1 MKITR
6 FLSPAEREMAQA
18 AQYYNSKVPN
28 LGAEFLHEVKKSVKK
43 LEADPEAAQK
53 VRGDVRR
60 RLILRFPF
68 GILYRIDPEEIVI
81 LAVMHL
87 ARHPDYWHRRR

>member
-1 MKITR
+1 MTTTR

-28 LGAEFLHEVKKSVKK
+28 LGAEFLHEVMKAVKR

-60 RLILRFPF
+60 RLIRRFPF
-68 GILYRIDPEEIVI
+68 GILYRVDPGEIVV

-87 ARHPDYWHRRR
+87 GRHPDYWHGR

>member
-1 MKITR
+1 
-6 FLSPAEREMAQA
+6 MAQA

-28 LGAEFLHEVKKSVKK
+28 LGAEFLYEVKKAVKR
-43 LEADPEAAQK
+43 LEADPEATQK

-60 RLILRFPF
+60 RLIRRFPF
-68 GILYRIDPEEIVI
+68 GILYRIDPEEILI

-87 ARHPDYWHRRR
+87 ARHPDYWSGR

>member
-1 MKITR
+1 MKTAR
-6 FLSPAEREMAQA
+6 FVSPAEREMVQA

-28 LGAEFLHEVKKSVKK
+28 LGAEFLHEVKKAVMR
-43 LEADPEAAQK
+43 LEADPDAAQK

-60 RLILRFPF
+60 RLIRRFPF
-68 GILYRIDPEEIVI
+68 GVLYRIDPDEIVI

-87 ARHPDYWHRRR
+87 SRRPDYWHGR

>member
-1 MKITR
+1 
-6 FLSPAEREMAQA
+6 MAQA

-28 LGAEFLHEVKKSVKK
+28 LGAEFLHEVKKAVKR

-60 RLILRFPF
+60 RLIRCFPF
-68 GILYRIDPEEIVI
+68 GILYRIDPEEIAI

-87 ARHPDYWHRRR
+87 ARHPDYWRGR

>member
-1 MKITR
+1 MKTVR

-28 LGAEFLHEVKKSVKK
+28 LGADFLREVKNAIKR
-43 LEADPEAAQK
+43 LEADPEASQT

-60 RLILRFPF
+60 RLIRRFPF
-68 GILYRIDPEEIVI
+68 GILYRVDPEEIVI

-87 ARHPDYWHRRR
+87 ARQPDYWHGR

>member
-1 MKITR
+1 MKTAR
-6 FLSPAEREMAQA
+6 FVSPAEREMVQA

-28 LGAEFLHEVKKSVKK
+28 LGAEFLHEVKKAVMR
-43 LEADPEAAQK
+43 LEADPDAAQK

-60 RLILRFPF
+60 RLIRRFPF
-68 GILYRIDPEEIVI
+68 GVLYRIDPDEIVI

-87 ARHPDYWHRRR
+87 SRHPDYWHRR

>member
-1 MKITR
+1 MKTVR

-28 LGAEFLHEVKKSVKK
+28 LGTEFLREVKHAVKR
-43 LEADPEAAQK
+43 LEADPEAVQA

-60 RLILRFPF
+60 WLIRRFPF
-68 GILYRIDPEEIVI
+68 GILYRVDPGEIVI

-87 ARHPDYWHRRR
+87 ARQPDYWHGR

>member
-1 MKITR
+1 MKTVR
-6 FLSPAEREMAQA
+6 FLSPAEREIAQA

-28 LGAEFLHEVKKSVKK
+28 LGTEFLREVKYAVKR
-43 LEADPEAAQK
+43 LEADPEVAQA

-60 RLILRFPF
+60 WLIRRFPF
-68 GILYRIDPEEIVI
+68 GILYRVDPEEIII

-87 ARHPDYWHRRR
+87 ARQPDYWRGR

>member
-1 MKITR
+1 MKTAR
-6 FLSPAEREMAQA
+6 FVSPAEREMVQA

-28 LGAEFLHEVKKSVKK
+28 LGAEFLHEVKKAVMR
-43 LEADPEAAQK
+43 LEADPDAAQK

-60 RLILRFPF
+60 RLIRRFPF
-68 GILYRIDPEEIVI
+68 GVLYRIDPDEIVI

-87 ARHPDYWHRRR
+87 SRRPDYWHRR

>member
-1 MKITR
+1 MKTAH

-18 AQYYNSKVPN
+18 AQYYNSRVPN
-28 LGAEFLHEVKKSVKK
+28 LGTEFLHEVKKAVKR

-60 RLILRFPF
+60 RLIRRFPF
-68 GILYRIDPEEIVI
+68 GILYRVDPEEIVI

-87 ARHPDYWHRRR
+87 GRHPDYWHGR